1 MRHPQGM
8 DNLLASFD
16 IRDAAV
22 VALTVFWT
30 LSVFVVK
37 TRPRRVANPSPDVP
51 VLSR

>member
-1 MRHPQGM
+1 M
-8 DNLLASFD
+8 DNMIASLD

-22 VALTVFWT
+22 VALTAFWT

-37 TRPRRVANPSPDVP
+37 SRPKRVAEETSDIP

>member
-1 MRHPQGM
+1 M
-8 DNLLASFD
+8 DNLLASLD

-37 TRPRRVANPSPDVP
+37 TRPKRVAAESPDVP

>member
-1 MRHPQGM
+1 M
-8 DNLLASFD
+8 DNMLSSLD

-22 VALTVFWT
+22 IGLTFFWT

-37 TRPRRVANPSPDVP
+37 ARPRRVCAEVPPDLP

>member
-1 MRHPQGM
+1 MI
-8 DNLLASFD
+8 ASLD

-37 TRPRRVANPSPDVP
+37 SRPRRAAAAESADLP

>member
-1 MRHPQGM
+1 M
-8 DNLLASFD
+8 DNLPAAFD

-30 LSVFVVK
+30 LSVFFVRS
-37 TRPRRVANPSPDVP
+37 RPRRAAAAAPDLP

>member
-1 MRHPQGM
+1 M
-8 DNLLASFD
+8 DNLLASLD

-37 TRPRRVANPSPDVP
+37 SRPKRVAAAETPDLP

>member
-1 MRHPQGM
+1 M
-8 DNLLASFD
+8 DNLLANLD

-30 LSVFVVK
+30 LSVFVAVS
-37 TRPRRVANPSPDVP
+37 RPKRPSDHPDLP

>member
-1 MRHPQGM
+1 M
-8 DNLLASFD
+8 DNLLTSFD

-37 TRPRRVANPSPDVP
+37 SRPKRVRTTDSPDLP

>member
-1 MRHPQGM
+1 M
-8 DNLLASFD
+8 DNLLSSFD

-30 LSVFVVK
+30 LSVFVVRS
-37 TRPRRVANPSPDVP
+37 RPKRSPARQSPDIP

>member
-1 MRHPQGM
+1 M
-8 DNLLASFD
+8 DNLLSSLD

-30 LSVFVVK
+30 LSVFVVRS
-37 TRPRRVANPSPDVP
+37 RPKRVANETPDLP

>member
-1 MRHPQGM
+1 M
-8 DNLLASFD
+8 DNLISNLD

-30 LSVFVVK
+30 LSVFVAVS
-37 TRPRRVANPSPDVP
+37 RPRRSPDQPDLP

>member
-1 MRHPQGM
+1 M

-30 LSVFVVK
+30 LSVFVVRS
-37 TRPRRVANPSPDVP
+37 RPRRAAAVAPDLP

>member
-1 MRHPQGM
+1 M
-8 DNLLASFD
+8 DNLLSSFD

-30 LSVFVVK
+30 LSVFVVRS
-37 TRPRRVANPSPDVP
+37 RPRRSVSAQSPDLP